1 MRLALA
7 GIALVVVLVLLGFVF
22 AGSSDR
28 LAAGTRIAGV
38 DVGGL
43 SPHDARTLLERRAER
58 LAEVPVT
65 FTAAG
70 RTWKLTPKRLGVVVD
85 WAAAVR
91 AAEDQGDGFAP
102 VRGYKRIELRLF
114 AGDVKP
120 SVRVYDA
127 ALAYELGRVDA
138 AVDRQP
144 RSARLVRRGLGIE
157 LEPAQTGTA
166 LRRAAAARTIV
177 RALAGF
183 DRDTVALPVRTR
195 RPAVVA
201 WASGPRCAPRDAS
214 CRRPSRSRSARRA
227 ARLPALAPRAHA
239 RSPGAAGGAARA
251 EGKDGERL
259 LPASGAD
266 SLTSRT

>member
-7 GIALVVVLVLLGFVF
+7 GIAFVVVLVLLGFVF

-58 LAEVPVT
+58 VAEVPVT

-201 WASGPRCAPRDAS
+201 SGL
-214 CRRPSRSRSARRA
+214 RPALRTARRVVSA
-227 ARLPALAPRAHA
+227 PVSLTLGETRWRLPRWRLALMLDLPERPELLALR
-239 RSPGAAGGAARA
+239 GKAAS
-251 EGKDGERL
+251 DV